1 MCQAVKRRV
10 IPNGG
15 SNNLINNLKINKV
28 GHQMRAAV
36 Y

>member
-10 IPNGG
+10 IPNG